1 MSDSSQVALFS
12 PQPDPRPILALVLNG
27 LTSPHSRRAY
37 AKALSDF
44 LAWHQERGRP
54 PLSKALVQEYRAVL
68 QQAGLEPATINQRIC
83 AIRKLAAE
91 AADNGLLDSAQAAA
105 IGRVKGIKTAGVRTG
120 NWLTRQQAQRLLDA
134 PDPST
139 RKGRRDRAVL
149 AVLLGCG
156 LRRAEAAG
164 LTFEQIQMRDGRWA
178 IVDLSGKGRRLRSVP
193 MPAWCK
199 AAIDDWSA
207 CLPAA
212 RGRVFRA
219 VNKGD
224 DLAGERRVRG
234 GLQADGCMTPQGI
247 FTVVKEYAYRCG
259 FDLAAHDLRRT
270 FAKLAHKGGAALE
283 QIQLSLGHASL
294 KTTERY
300 LGVEQQFDDA
310 PCDYLGLESR

>member
-1 MSDSSQVALFS
+1 M
-12 PQPDPRPILALVLNG
+12 VLNG

-37 AKALSDF
+37 AKALTDF
-44 LAWHQERGRP
+44 LAWHRERGRP
-54 PLSKALVQEYRAVL
+54 ALTKALVQEYRAAM

-91 AADNGLLDSAQAAA
+91 AADNGFLDPVQATS
-105 IGRVKGIKTAGVRTG
+105 ILRVKGIKTAGTRTG
-120 NWLTRQQAQRLLDA
+120 NWLTLPQAQELLNS

-139 RKGRRDRAVL
+139 RKGRRDRAIL
-149 AVLLGCG
+149 SVLLGCG
-156 LRRAEAAG
+156 LRRAEVAD
-164 LTFEQIQMRDGRWA
+164 LTFEQIRMRDGRWA

-199 AAIDDWSA
+199 AAIDEWSA
-207 CLPAA
+207 CLPAG

-224 DLAGERRVRG
+224 ELAGRRRVRG
-234 GLQADGCMTPQGI
+234 GAQADGCMTPQGI

-270 FAKLAHKGGAALE
+270 FAKLAHKGGSALE

-300 LGVEQQFDDA
+300 LGVEQQFSDA
-310 PCDYLGLESR
+310 PCDHLGLEP